1 MTDFW
6 QGQRPWF
13 ALDNLRGPD
22 SPDGD
27 GARDDAAR
35 HRRQEAG
42 IERSPRRE
50 RADEFVQRSIQRTYD
65 R

>member
-13 ALDNLRGPD
+13 ALENLDGPD
-22 SPDGD
+22 SRRGD
-27 GARDDAAR
+27 ESRD
-35 HRRQEAG
+35 EAG
-42 IERSPRRE
+42 RPRRTAAGAERRPHRERS
-50 RADEFVQRSIQRTYD
+50 DEFVQRSIQRTYD